1 MSFGQ
6 IELGARVELKYTSE
20 VMLKVAR
27 GDGADEAALSI
38 VRRRLGLGLELQE
51 HELEE
56 DVFHPIQR
64 WCTEVRINTRDKL
77 VSVKSMCRGIPL

>member
-51 HELEE
+51 QELE

-64 WCTEVRINTRDKL
+64 WCTEVSINTRDKL